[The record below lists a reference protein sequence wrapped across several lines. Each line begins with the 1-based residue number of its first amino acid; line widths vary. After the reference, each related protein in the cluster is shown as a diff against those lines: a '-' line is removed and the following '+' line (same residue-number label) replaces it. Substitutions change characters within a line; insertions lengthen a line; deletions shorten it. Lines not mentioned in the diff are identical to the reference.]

1 MWPNYFAG
9 FRLSRNFHTAA
20 AAPAPIRSVRP
31 PSMGALLGSLGG
43 VGWAC
48 STLGAER
55 NNVKF
60 NMRLN
65 VIFVIMINTRLC

>member
-20 AAPAPIRSVRP
+20 AAPAPSRSVRP
-31 PSMGALLGSLGG
+31 PSMGALSGSLGG
-43 VGWAC
+43 GGWAC
-48 STLGAER
+48 SKLGEVR
-55 NNVKF
+55 NNAKI